1 MQAVIAKRMSG
12 EVPSVRRVR
21 PSVPEALEQ
30 ALTRALAL
38 VPADRFATAAEF
50 ARALSVAT
58 TVHVTPP
65 TPPAP
70 AAESAPTVVLPTE
83 EPLARRRRVPVGFA
97 ALVLGFLIGVGVLF
111 AWRRTHS
118 GDDSPISTM
127 RLAVLPFSV
136 HGGGEFSASLAHGMV
151 DLLSRDLD
159 GLQRIRTVDP
169 NAVLT
174 RVGRLRTD
182 EAANEARGR
191 DIARQL
197 GAGLYVLGGVNVV
210 GGRLRIQA
218 ALFEAG
224 DAGAADGAARTGRP
238 EAVARASV
246 EGDTTQLFA
255 LVDRLAADLVAHRY
269 RGPGGR
275 LVETAAATTHS
286 LPALRAYLDAEEH
299 LRNARFDSAA
309 AGFQRAV
316 AADSTFALAH
326 YRLGVALD
334 LHGNS
339 SAAAMAAE
347 RALAFAGRLGERE
360 RRLVEAYG
368 ASVRGAADDAE
379 RAYRSVLLE
388 YPDDLEA
395 QFLLGRTLVFFNPA
409 RGRSIAEA
417 RPVFDAVL
425 AADPEF
431 LCPI

>member
-1 MQAVIAKRMSG
+1 MLAGEPPFTGPSAQAVIAKRLVAPPPRVSVVRAA
-12 EVPSVRRVR
+12 VPV
-21 PSVPEALEQ
+21 ALESVL
-30 ALTRALAL
+30 LTALATS
-38 VPADRFATAAEF
+38 PADRYA
-50 ARALSVAT
+50 SVAAMRAALDAAALD
-58 TVHVTPP
+58 PAAP
-65 TPPAP
+65 TPRVRGP
-70 AAESAPTVVLPTE
+70 V
-83 EPLARRRRVPVGFA
+83 RRRVVAAASLA
-97 ALVLGFLIGVGVLF
+97 ALATVAAI
-111 AWRRTHS
+111 ATTRR
-118 GDDSPISTM
+118 GDDSPVSAPISTT

-169 NAVLT
+169 SAVLT
-174 RVGRLRTD
+174 RAGRFRTHEVAD
-182 EAANEARGR
+182 EARGR

-197 GAGLYVLGGVNVV
+197 GAWLYVLGGVNVV
-210 GGRLRIQA
+210 GARLRIQA

-224 DAGAADGAARTGRP
+224 GAGTADGGAGTSRP

-246 EGDTTQLFA
+246 EGDTAQLFA

-275 LVETAAATTHS
+275 LVETAAATTRS

-299 LRNARFDSAA
+299 LRNSRFDSAA
-309 AGFQRAV
+309 IGYRRAV
-316 AADSTFALAH
+316 TEDSTFALAH
-326 YRLGVALD
+326 YRLSIALG
-334 LHGNS
+334 LGNQWAP
-339 SAAAMAAE
+339 AAVAAE
-347 RALAFAGRLGERE
+347 RALSLAGRLGERE

-368 ASVRGAADDAE
+368 AFVRGAADDAE
-379 RAYRSVLLE
+379 RAYRAVLRD

-395 QFLLGRTLVFFNPA
+395 QFLLGRTLVSFNPA